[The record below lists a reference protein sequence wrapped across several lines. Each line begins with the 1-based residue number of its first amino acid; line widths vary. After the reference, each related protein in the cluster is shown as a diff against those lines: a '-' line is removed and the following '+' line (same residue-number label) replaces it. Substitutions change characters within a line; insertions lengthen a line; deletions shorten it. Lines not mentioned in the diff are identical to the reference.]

1 MARKTHDAVATVG
14 TYKDRQTGEE
24 KKRTVNIGAV
34 FTQED
39 GRMSLKLDVVPVSP
53 EWSGWVSLYPVED
66 GKQAPRPQAR
76 PASSYPGNTRG
87 MPPAPQP
94 APKPPVNMRP
104 TGDDDDIPF

>member
-34 FTQED
+34 FAQDD
-39 GRMSLKLDVVPVSP
+39 GRMSLKLDTVPVSP
-53 EWSGWVSLYPVED
+53 EWSGWVSFYPVD
-66 GKQAPRPQAR
+66 QTQRPQSR
-76 PASSYPGNTRG
+76 PASDYPGNTRG

-94 APKPPVNMRP
+94 ATKPPVTMSP